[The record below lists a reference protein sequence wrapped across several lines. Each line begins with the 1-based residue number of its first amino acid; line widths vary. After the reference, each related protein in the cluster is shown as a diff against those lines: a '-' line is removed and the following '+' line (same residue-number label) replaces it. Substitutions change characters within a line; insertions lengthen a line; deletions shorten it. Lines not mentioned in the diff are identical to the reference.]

1 MIFKQKKDIT
11 RFGLVEKCKQE
22 IIDKAGGEAATVES
36 VMDVLFGTRYHEYED
51 NQYFVCGYDEEE
63 SSVKWWQR
71 LNSLWVVPCVLVLVF
86 PVQWIVK
93 GERGV
98 KENTKFGR
106 FIIKLIGSE

>member
-1 MIFKQKKDIT
+1 MIFKQKKYT
-11 RFGLVEKCKQE
+11 KRFGQVEKRRQE

-36 VMDVLFGTRYHEYED
+36 VLDVLFGTRRREYED
-51 NQYFVCGYDEEE
+51 NQYFVYGYNEEK

-93 GERGV
+93 GDTGF

-106 FIIKLIGSE
+106 FIFKLIGNE

>member
-1 MIFKQKKDIT
+1 MIFKQKKNIV
-11 RFGLVEKCKQE
+11 RFGLVEERKQE
-22 IIDKAGGEAATVES
+22 IIDKAGGEIATVGS

-51 NQYFVCGYDEEE
+51 NQYFVYGYDEEK

-86 PVQWIVK
+86 PIQWIVK
-93 GERGV
+93 GKMGV

-106 FIIKLIGSE
+106 FIIKLIGNE